1 MAIFQNPRIL
11 ELENQV
17 LKLITE
23 RDNLQIILDGLRN
36 EGITLEKYE
45 QMAREIR
52 NLKNEVAA
60 LNNKT
65 ADYFEQIKNYKLQLQ
80 FADELAE
87 KKYRKEI
94 DELKA
99 QISVPVHN
107 ARGAGRKPMASAED
121 ISFILNLY
129 NQGNGTVKIFK
140 AANGRF
146 SKSTIY
152 RIIKK
157 SLRQNC

>member
-1 MAIFQNPRIL
+1 MAIFQNTKIIK
-11 ELENQV
+11 LENQV
-17 LKLITE
+17 SQLTTE
-23 RDNLQIILDGLRN
+23 RDNLQIILNGLRR

-45 QMAREIR
+45 QMTQEIR
-52 NLKNEVAA
+52 RLKNEVAA
-60 LNNKT
+60 LDNKT
-65 ADYFEQIKNYKLQLQ
+65 ADYFAEIKNYKLQLQ
-80 FADELAE
+80 LADEFAE

-99 QISVPVHN
+99 QIDVPIHN
-107 ARGAGRKPMASAED
+107 ARGAGRKPMANSDD

-129 NQGNGTVKIFK
+129 ERGSGVTKIFK
-140 AANGRF
+140 ALDGRF

-157 SLRQNC
+157 SLSQN

>member
-1 MAIFQNPRIL
+1 MAIFQNPKIP

-17 LKLITE
+17 SQLTTE
-23 RDNLQIILDGLRN
+23 RDNLQIILDNLRN

-52 NLKNEVAA
+52 KLKNEVTA

-65 ADYFEQIKNYKLQLQ
+65 ADYYEEIKNYKLQLQ

-87 KKYRKEI
+87 KRYKQAI

-129 NQGNGTVKIFK
+129 NQGNGTTKIFR
-140 AANGRF
+140 ALNGRF

-157 SLRQNC
+157 SLSQN

>member
-1 MAIFQNPRIL
+1 MAIFQNTKFL

-17 LKLITE
+17 SQLTAE
-23 RDNLQIILDGLRN
+23 RNNLQIILDGLRK
-36 EGITLEKYE
+36 EGVTLGKYE
-45 QMAREIR
+45 QMAQEIR
-52 NLKNEVAA
+52 RLKNEVAA
-60 LNNKT
+60 LNGKT
-65 ADYFEQIKNYKLQLQ
+65 ADYFDEIKNYKLQLQ

-87 KKYRKEI
+87 KKYRQTI

-99 QISVPVHN
+99 QIGVPIHN
-107 ARGAGRKPMASAED
+107 ARGAGRKPMASADD

-129 NQGNGTVKIFK
+129 NQGDGITSIFK
-140 AANGRF
+140 ALDGRF

-157 SLRQNC
+157 SLSQN